1 MIVIAVMRQHLK
13 RWGGL
18 IAVAAL
24 AGCVAQPPNATQVRT
39 AVIEAAATPA
49 EAPPAAINLPV
60 EYYRLDN
67 GLKVVLLRDSTAPTV
82 TVGVYYHIG
91 FRIEPRGRTGF
102 AHLFEHLMFQ
112 GSGNLGK
119 MEFIRLVEGNGGVVN
134 GSTRFDFTNYFQIV
148 PAHVLE
154 TVLWAE
160 ADRMKALEITQANL
174 ENQQGVVKNEVR
186 DNVLNQPYGGF
197 PWLTMP
203 QVANTNWYNAHNFY
217 GDLADLDAATL
228 ADARSFFDTYYAPN
242 NAVLVVAGDFEP
254 AAARA
259 WIKQYFASIPA
270 RQQPQRPDLA
280 EPVQQAA
287 KRDTY
292 VDRLAPRPALAL
304 AWQVPERN
312 TPEHYAFS
320 LLDTI
325 MLQGEDSRLWQK
337 LVQERGYSGG
347 LGGGINLL
355 GNEFTYDGP
364 MLWMLYLVHDPAAT
378 PEAIIAD
385 VDAEIARIQAEP
397 PSEEELARALT
408 KLRAS
413 LYDLAGSSTR
423 FGLLDLLA
431 SFALFDDDPERINRL
446 EANFRKVTPA
456 LISEVARTYLTPE
469 RRTLQ
474 VVQPG
479 GAKSPA
485 AGDAP

>member
-1 MIVIAVMRQHLK
+1 MSKHLR

-18 IAVAAL
+18 IITAAI
-24 AGCVAQPPNATQVRT
+24 AGCAAQPPNATT
-39 AVIEAAATPA
+39 TEPAAEAAPV
-49 EAPPAAINLPV
+49 APKAPTSAINIPI
-60 EYYRLDN
+60 EYYKLDN
-67 GLKVVLLRDSTAPTV
+67 GLKVVLSRDTTAPTV

-119 MEFIRLVEGNGGVVN
+119 MEFIRLVEGNGGVLN
-134 GSTRFDFTNYFQIV
+134 GSTRFDYTNYYQIV

-160 ADRMKALEITQANL
+160 ADRMKALAITQANL

-186 DNVLNQPYGGF
+186 DNVMNQPYGGF

-203 QVANTNWYNAHNFY
+203 QVANQNWFNAHNFY

-228 ADARSFFDTYYAPN
+228 ADAKAFFDTYYAPN
-242 NAVLVVAGDFEP
+242 NAVVVVAGDFDP
-254 AAARA
+254 AVARG
-259 WIKQYFASIPA
+259 WISDYFGPIPA
-270 RQQPQRPDLA
+270 RAQPPRPDLTEPLQTA
-280 EPVQQAA
+280 E
-287 KRDTY
+287 KRDSY

-304 AWQVPERN
+304 AWQAPPRN

-325 MLQGEDSRLWQK
+325 LLQGEDSRLWQK
-337 LVQERGYSGG
+337 LVQERGYSNAVAGG
-347 LGGGINLL
+347 TNLL

-364 MLWMLYLVHDPAAT
+364 MLWMLYLVHDPQAS

-385 VDAEIARIQAEP
+385 VDAEIARLHAEP
-397 PSEEELARALT
+397 PSPEEVTRALT

-423 FGLLDLLA
+423 FGLVDLLA
-431 SFALFDDDPERINRL
+431 CFALFDDDPSRINRV
-446 EANFRKVTPA
+446 EADFRAISPA
-456 LISEVARTYLTPE
+456 LIQDVARKYLTPE
-469 RRTLQ
+469 RRTVQ
-474 VVQPG
+474 VVVPG
-479 GAKSPA
+479 AGASAPA
-485 AGDAP
+485 AGAQP